1 MRLTI
6 NDNNEI
12 TGYAIVGGLEG
23 DFEVSDDIIP
33 QEFILNYKPR
43 YYLYQNEQ
51 IIVNPNYEEESNTPY
66 VPPMITTSGTD
77 DLLRKMFA
85 NMQEQ
90 LVQGNTIVMQVTQQN
105 AKLSQ
110 EIVELKNEIETIKGA
125 DKNEDA
131 VSEV

>member
-1 MRLTI
+1 
-6 NDNNEI
+6 
-12 TGYAIVGGLEG
+12 
-23 DFEVSDDIIP
+23 
-33 QEFILNYKPR
+33 
-43 YYLYQNEQ
+43 
-51 IIVNPNYEEESNTPY
+51 
-66 VPPMITTSGTD
+66 MITTSGTD